1 MEAQSSRDWLLSPG
15 LAVLQDQPTGSPRAE
30 KRLLLQSGDVL
41 NFFSILPVTD
51 KILLNLVFRMNHEVD
66 CSESF

>member
-30 KRLLLQSGDVL
+30 KRLLLQSGDVRRKRL
-41 NFFSILPVTD
+41 GADTAARLLTTHLSFSLD
-51 KILLNLVFRMNHEVD
+51 SLGA
-66 CSESF
+66 